1 MLLVGVGGS
10 GRQSLTRLAAYIIEY
25 GVFQIEVTRHY
36 RLQEFREGMQ
46 ISHSLYMC
54 FTAQFTLATSMLTV
68 TWSLTYR
75 MCAVDYWYSF
85 PYLLMPIPL
94 SSLFLLLTLSLSH
107 SPLHLSHSPSV
118 PFSYAFTVLFLIH
131 ALSHM
136 QISASCTSKPLWTT
150 SPQCSCLQTPKW
162 LKRAS

>member
-75 MCAVDYWYSF
+75 MCAVDYWYTF

-94 SSLFLLLTLSLSH
+94 SSLFLLSLSLSLTLPFIFPTLPPFPSRMRSLSCFLFTH
-107 SPLHLSHSPSV
+107 SHTCRYPQAVLQSRCGQQAHSV
-118 PFSYAFTVLFLIH
+118 PVYRHPSG
-131 ALSHM
+131 
-136 QISASCTSKPLWTT
+136 
-150 SPQCSCLQTPKW
+150 
-162 LKRAS
+162 